1 MSHIRSLL
9 SLVAIACCLG
19 AVWAESCSLPHEDCS
34 HTACCVTQ
42 GHQCYRKNANFSG
55 CRAGCSPGLHA
66 GDPVRLLTPWSCQ
79 PVSKQQEIC
88 SLHHEDCSYTACCA
102 TQGHRC
108 YRKNAN
114 FSGCRASCLPGLLVG
129 DPVRLLTPW
138 SCQPVSKQ
146 QEICSLPHE
155 DCSHTA
161 CCATQGQRCYKK
173 NEMFSGCRATC
184 TPGLHDG
191 DPEQYRTP
199 WSCELADN
207 QRPHCADDN
216 SDCVDLGCC
225 KTQGHKCFM
234 KTLSTAF
241 CKASQPAGW
250 LGHEVRPHRP
260 RDDARRP
267 HCADD
272 NSDCVHLGCCK
283 TMGHKCF
290 MKSPSKAFCRAS
302 PPAGWLGHEIRSR
315 RPTDNA
321 VQ

>member
-1 MSHIRSLL
+1 MMSHIRSLL

-55 CRAGCSPGLHA
+55 CRAGCS
-66 GDPVRLLTPWSCQ
+66 
-79 PVSKQQEIC
+79 
-88 SLHHEDCSYTACCA
+88 
-102 TQGHRC
+102 
-108 YRKNAN
+108 
-114 FSGCRASCLPGLLVG
+114 PGLLVG

-241 CKASQPAGW
+241 CKAWPNQLDGW
-250 LGHEVRPHRP
+250 ATKSDRIAPGLMPGAPIVPTTTVIACIWVA
-260 RDDARRP
+260 ARQW
-267 HCADD
+267 A
-272 NSDCVHLGCCK
+272 
-283 TMGHKCF
+283 T
-290 MKSPSKAFCRAS
+290 
-302 PPAGWLGHEIRSR
+302 
-315 RPTDNA
+315 NA
-321 VQ
+321 L